1 MKEKS
6 KEDVSKLSETE
17 MMKLIHELIMENE
30 ALKRFSTL
38 QPGKPTAAIVSM
50 LTHAI
55 SSISECVSIS
65 DTSDNIVFV
74 NTAFLKCFQYEE
86 HELIG
91 NSIDIIRSS
100 NNPPAIVNEILPATL
115 SGGWQGELLN
125 RKKDGSEFPIF
136 LSTSVIHNENNE
148 PIALIGVATDISER
162 RQKEILQQDTLDR
175 LLKISSQLPG
185 MVYQYRL
192 RPDGSSCFPYAS
204 EAIREIY
211 SVSPED
217 VREDGTA
224 VFNNIH
230 PDDLAAVVASIQVSA
245 KDLLPWQHEYRVK
258 FKDGNVRFLY
268 GNALPQME
276 KDGSVLWHGFITDI
290 SDRKRSEEA
299 LLESEARFNFL
310 ADTAPVLIWKSG
322 TDALCDYFNQPWL
335 DFTGRSLEQEMGNGW
350 TDGVHPDDFQNCLD
364 IYLDSFKAQRSF
376 RMEYRLRHAD
386 GSYRW
391 LLDNGIPRFT
401 PDGIFAGYIGSC
413 IDITANKVV
422 EEKLLS
428 LSLAVQQSP
437 VSIVI
442 TDIQGNIEYGNP
454 IVSELSG
461 YDAVELIGEN
471 PRIFSSREKSREEY
485 KQLWDTILSGNEWK
499 GEFHNKKKNGELYWE
514 LASIS
519 PIKNKKGEIAHFLA
533 VKEDITERKRVEEAL
548 IQSEKKYKE
557 VVQNLK
563 EVIFQTD
570 ANGLWLFLNYAWEE
584 ISGFSVE
591 ESLGQ
596 LFVNYVHPDD
606 RQRNMELFEPLIL
619 RKKEYCRHQVRYLT
633 KDGGFRWIEV
643 YARLGLNEKDE
654 ITGTY
659 GTLQDITE
667 RKLSEEA
674 LKSAHKSLS
683 DILQAAIHT
692 SIIATDVKGIITV
705 FSKGSE
711 EMLGYSAEE
720 MIGKHTP
727 ARFHLESEVAE
738 RSLELSHEFGK
749 PIDGFD
755 VFVAKAQIQDS
766 EERTWTYLHK
776 SGKSIFVNLIVS
788 VIRNQDQEIIGYLGI
803 ASDITE
809 RKLAEDEIEESRE
822 KYRGLSE
829 AAFDSIFFS
838 EKGRC
843 IEQNLAGEKIF
854 GYSTEEALSR
864 YGTEWIVPEDRD
876 MVMKNMLAGYE
887 EPYEVMA
894 LKKDGSTFPCVLRG
908 KMMHYKGRDVRVT
921 SLTDISDRK
930 QAEEKVKQVSARL
943 ELATRAG
950 GVGVWEYDVSK
961 NALLWDNQ
969 MFALY
974 GIEEKNF
981 GGVYETWRDGIH
993 PDDEQRG
1000 DDEIQMALKGE
1011 KEFDTEFRVVWPD
1024 GSIHNIRAM
1033 AIVQRDESGN
1043 PLNMIGT
1050 NWDITK
1056 QKQNEKE
1063 LLETN
1068 LYLESV
1074 TAKANEMAEMAET
1087 ANKAKSVFLANMSHE
1102 IRTPLNA
1109 IIGFSQLMNRD
1120 QLLTDSQREYNF
1132 SIIRAGE
1139 HLLSLINDIL
1149 ELSKME
1155 AGHLELN
1162 PSHVDLYALFS
1173 DIQMLFKESAQLKN
1187 LQFIF
1192 ETADDLPR
1200 YIFVDDNKLRRI
1212 FINLIGNAIKF
1223 TDEGGIAVRIRG
1235 EKINEESSRLIVE
1248 IQDSGS
1254 GIAENEI
1261 SKLFKQFEQTS
1272 SGIKKS
1278 SGTGLG
1284 LALSREMAILMG
1296 GGISVS
1302 SKIGIGSVFTFYV
1315 EIKEGKPIDIQEKLT
1330 KRVVSLKNA
1339 QQPVRVLVVDDKLEN
1354 LQVVVNLLKITGF
1367 ETNEA
1372 MDGAEAI
1379 EKFEAWNPHLILMDL
1394 RMPVMDGYEA
1404 CRRIKLSEKGKKT
1417 AIIALTASVFK
1428 EEREKIASMD
1438 MQGYIQKPFRENELF
1453 STIANILGIQY
1464 IYKDE
1469 APMEHDKYLNDK
1481 KNITDDIA
1489 KLPLQLV
1496 LEMLD
1501 ALAIADLD
1509 LLIEL
1514 INSIEPENSELH
1526 HQLLGFAN
1534 NYDYISLQKLL
1545 TNKK

>member
-1 MKEKS
+1 MKENS
-6 KEDVSKLSETE
+6 NEDVSQLSEVE
-17 MMKLIHELIMENE
+17 MLKLIQELKLENE
-30 ALKRFSTL
+30 TLKRFSSSEVL
-38 QPGKPTAAIVSM
+38 RQPVEEISI
-50 LTHAI
+50 LTQAI

-65 DTSDNIVFV
+65 DTSDRILFV
-74 NTAFLKCFQYEE
+74 NSAFLKCFQYEE
-86 HELIG
+86 QELIG
-91 NSIDIIRSS
+91 KSIAMIRSA

-115 SGGWQGELLN
+115 SGGWQGELIN
-125 RKKDGSEFPIF
+125 RKKDGSELPIF
-136 LSTSVIHNENNE
+136 LSTSLIHNEKNE

-162 RQKEILQQDTLDR
+162 KQKEALQQDTLDR

-185 MVYQYRL
+185 MVYQFRL
-192 RPDGSSCFPYAS
+192 CPDGSSCFPYAS
-204 EAIREIY
+204 DAICEIY
-211 SVSPED
+211 RLSPEQ
-217 VREDGTA
+217 VREDASA
-224 VFNNIH
+224 VFDNIH
-230 PDDLAAVVASIQVSA
+230 PDDFPAVFASIQLSA
-245 KDLLPWQHEYRVK
+245 KELTPWQHEYRVK
-258 FKDGNVRFLY
+258 FKDGSVRSLY
-268 GNALPQME
+268 GNALPQLE

-290 SDRKRSEEA
+290 
-299 LLESEARFNFL
+299 
-310 ADTAPVLIWKSG
+310 
-322 TDALCDYFNQPWL
+322 
-335 DFTGRSLEQEMGNGW
+335 
-350 TDGVHPDDFQNCLD
+350 
-364 IYLDSFKAQRSF
+364 
-376 RMEYRLRHAD
+376 
-386 GSYRW
+386 
-391 LLDNGIPRFT
+391 
-401 PDGIFAGYIGSC
+401 
-413 IDITANKVV
+413 
-422 EEKLLS
+422 
-428 LSLAVQQSP
+428 
-437 VSIVI
+437 
-442 TDIQGNIEYGNP
+442 
-454 IVSELSG
+454 
-461 YDAVELIGEN
+461 
-471 PRIFSSREKSREEY
+471 
-485 KQLWDTILSGNEWK
+485 
-499 GEFHNKKKNGELYWE
+499 
-514 LASIS
+514 
-519 PIKNKKGEIAHFLA
+519 
-533 VKEDITERKRVEEAL
+533 TERKRVEEAL
-548 IQSEKKYKE
+548 VKSEKNYKE

-570 ANGLWLFLNYAWEE
+570 ANGLWLFLNHAWEE
-584 ISGFSVE
+584 ITGFSVE

-633 KDGGFRWIEV
+633 KEGGFRWIEV
-643 YARLGLNEKDE
+643 YARLGINEKDE

-667 RKLSEEA
+667 RKQSEEA
-674 LKSAHKSLS
+674 FQSAHKSLS
-683 DILQAAIHT
+683 DILKAAIHT
-692 SIIATDVKGIITV
+692 SIIATDINGIITV

-711 EMLGYSAEE
+711 KMLGYSADE
-720 MIGKHTP
+720 MIGKQSP
-727 ARFHLESEVAE
+727 ALFHLEAEVIE
-738 RSLELSHEFGK
+738 RGLELSQELGRS
-749 PIDGFD
+749 IAGFD
-755 VFVAKAQIQDS
+755 IFVAKAQILDS

-776 SGKSIFVNLIVS
+776 NGKSIFVNLTVS

-809 RKLAEDEIEESRE
+809 RKLAEEEIEESRE

-854 GYSTEEALSR
+854 GYSTEEALTR

-876 MVMKNMLAGYE
+876 LVMKNMLAGYE

-930 QAEEKVKQVSARL
+930 LAEEKVKQVSARL

-950 GVGVWEYDVSK
+950 GVGVWDYDVSK

-993 PDDEQRG
+993 PDDELRG
-1000 DDEIQMALKGE
+1000 DEEIKMALSGE

-1024 GSIHNIRAM
+1024 GSIHNIRAL
-1033 AIVQRDESGN
+1033 AIVQRDDAGN

-1056 QKQNEKE
+1056 QKQAEKALLQQTNMQKILMEMASTYINIPIDQVSNMINASLKEMGEFVQADRSYIFNYDFDKQTTSNEYEWCNNGIEPEMDALQNLPLEMIPEWANAHQCGNVLYIENVLALPENNLRAILEPQGIKSLLTVPMMSGDKCIGFVGFDFVNNLHPSDEKE
-1063 LLETN
+1063 TALLQLFSHLLVNINNRVKTEKKLLETN
-1068 LYLESV
+1068 IYLE
-1074 TAKANEMAEMAET
+1074 TATTKATEMAAMAET

-1120 QLLTDSQREYNF
+1120 QLLTDLQREYNF

-1173 DIQMLFKESAQLKN
+1173 DIRMLFKEPAQLKN

-1200 YIFVDDNKLRRI
+1200 YVFVDDNKLRRI
-1212 FINLIGNAIKF
+1212 FINLIGNALKF

-1235 EKINEESSRLIVE
+1235 EKIDEESSQLIVE

-1254 GIAENEI
+1254 GIPENEI

-1272 SGIKKS
+1272 SGIRKS

-1284 LALSREMAILMG
+1284 LALSREMVTLMG
-1296 GGISVS
+1296 GNISVS
-1302 SKIGIGSVFTFYV
+1302 SNLGIGSLFTFNV
-1315 EIKEGKPIDIQEKLT
+1315 EIKQGKPKEVKDIVS
-1330 KRVVSLKNA
+1330 KRVVSIDNA
-1339 QQPVRVLVVDDKLEN
+1339 QEPIRILVVDDKLEN
-1354 LQVVVNLLKITGF
+1354 LKVVVNLLKLVGF

-1372 MDGAEAI
+1372 MDGKQAI
-1379 EKFEAWNPHLILMDL
+1379 EKFEEWMPHLILMDL

-1404 CRRIKLSEKGKKT
+1404 CRLIKLTEKGKET

-1428 EEREKIASMD
+1428 EEREKIATMN
-1438 MQGYIQKPFRENELF
+1438 MQGYIQKPSRENELF
-1453 STIANILGIQY
+1453 STIGDVLGIQY
-1464 IYKDE
+1464 IYQEE
-1469 APMEHDKYLNDK
+1469 APLKYDQYLPEIKDMK
-1481 KNITDDIA
+1481 DDIA
-1489 KLPLQLV
+1489 KLPQQLITQ
-1496 LEMLD
+1496 MMD
-1501 ALAIADLD
+1501 ALAVADLD
-1509 LLIEL
+1509 LLLDL
-1514 INSIEPENSELH
+1514 INSIDSENSVLQQQLMLH
-1526 HQLLGFAN
+1526 AN
-1534 NYDYISLQKLL
+1534 NYDYNSLQKLL
-1545 TNKK
+1545 NFKK